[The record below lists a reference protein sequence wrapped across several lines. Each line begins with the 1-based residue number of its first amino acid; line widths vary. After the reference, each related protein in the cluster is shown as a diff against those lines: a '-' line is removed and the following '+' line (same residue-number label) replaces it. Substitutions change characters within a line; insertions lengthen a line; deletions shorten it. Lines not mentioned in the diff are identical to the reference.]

1 MSIHLEKTVLLRI
14 ASYLFFAF
22 MCANLL
28 FLDIWLYRMNAIVQ
42 EEPSTVAQKVDVP
55 QTEKAESIQGNGGC
69 DEECLS
75 KVYERINEAT
85 GSLKLSLQPKASQE
99 ISVSSGV
106 KEFYVSFGSGSN
118 TTDEWAD
125 VLGVEA
131 SIDSTKY
138 GRIRSLS
145 FEATIHIPTG
155 NEIAYVRLYNVTDD
169 HPVWFSE
176 VSVEGGTAKLVTS
189 PPITLDSGN
198 KRYRVQMKTSLKY
211 QANLTQARLRITTY

>member
-1 MSIHLEKTVLLRI
+1 
-14 ASYLFFAF
+14 
-22 MCANLL
+22 
-28 FLDIWLYRMNAIVQ
+28 MNAISKVQ
-42 EEPSTVAQKVDVP
+42 PSTVAQKVDVQ
-55 QTEKAESIQGNGGC
+55 QTEKAEALQENGGC

-118 TTDEWAD
+118 ATDEWAD
-125 VLGVEA
+125 VLGAEV

-138 GRIRSLS
+138 GRIRSTA
-145 FEATIHIPTG
+145 FEATVHIPTG
-155 NEIAYVRLYNVTDD
+155 NGTAYIRLYNVTDD

-176 VSVEGGTAKLVTS
+176 VSVEGGTAKLATS

-198 KRYRVQMKTSLKY
+198 KLYRVQMKTSLKY